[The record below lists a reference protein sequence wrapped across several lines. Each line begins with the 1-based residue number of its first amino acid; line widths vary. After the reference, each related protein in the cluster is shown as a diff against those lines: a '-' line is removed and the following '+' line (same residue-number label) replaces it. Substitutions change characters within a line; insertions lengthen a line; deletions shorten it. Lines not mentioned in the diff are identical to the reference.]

1 MDGEPN
7 LGLYPL
13 KPRFVVELKGMA
25 EAEVVQAERELRL
38 SIIFKLDNFQ
48 EEHRHMTSGTSDK
61 IKGRVK
67 EAVGVV
73 TDNQRLKD
81 EGRTDQAVGKVKK
94 AVERVI
100 DKAKK

>member
-1 MDGEPN
+1 MG
-7 LGLYPL
+7 
-13 KPRFVVELKGMA
+13 
-25 EAEVVQAERELRL
+25 
-38 SIIFKLDNFQ
+38 
-48 EEHRHMTSGTSDK
+48 GTSDK

-81 EGRTDQAVGKVKK
+81 EGRTDQAIGKVKK
-94 AVERVI
+94 TVERVL